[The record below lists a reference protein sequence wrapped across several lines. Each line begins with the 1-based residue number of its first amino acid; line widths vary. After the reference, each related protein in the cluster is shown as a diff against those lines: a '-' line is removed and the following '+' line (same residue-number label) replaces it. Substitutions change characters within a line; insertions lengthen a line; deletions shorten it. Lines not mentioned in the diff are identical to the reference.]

1 MALQNTQKPK
11 YIVTIKKN
19 KTPIKMVDNIT

>member
-1 MALQNTQKPK
+1 MTLQNTHKPK

-19 KTPIKMVDNIT
+19 KTPIKMVENIT